1 LNKINNYKI
10 SLYILGWI
18 LLWASLNVDFFRI
31 YNFGNSSVDNINAI
45 RALIPTFI
53 LFFLFFYLLFS
64 NLFKNFFSKKNF
76 YLIFLFFFTCQII
89 GSIGNINNILII
101 NKYIGIQ
108 AFGLIIASIASIAFI
123 YLLHNEKN
131 KQLEKY
137 LIYTSIIILS
147 FYFIPILVNLMW
159 KYSLSVNIYAYHE
172 QLIQESNQDFLK
184 LPISRSTG
192 ISRST
197 IIITIFLFCFNS
209 FKSNK
214 IKILINFVIFI
225 LTTAVFLINSKFAI
239 ISIII
244 IYTLIILTNSLYRK
258 HKKKF
263 IVLFIIFPF
272 FFSQL
277 IFNVKYKFY
286 FDNKTSYSISNLN
299 IKTISNLNIKNR
311 LVEGFYDKNA
321 GITSGRT
328 DIWIKSMD
336 IYISEKKFFFG
347 LGAQADRL
355 YLSKI
360 KDILSSN
367 SSNAILYSL
376 LSGGLISLLLLIL
389 FNYILLKRVY
399 KFFFFKSKKI
409 NIEYKLVN
417 FSIFVYLLLLLR
429 SLVENSFTLFSIDF
443 LIYLQCSMIIIKKI
457 NLKYKKLFI

>member
-1 LNKINNYKI
+1 MNKINNYKI

-31 YNFGNSSVDNINAI
+31 YNFGSSSVDNINAI

-76 YLIFLFFFTCQII
+76 YLIFLLFFTCQII
-89 GSIGNINNILII
+89 GSVGNLNNILII

-192 ISRST
+192 ISRSI

-244 IYTLIILTNSLYRK
+244 IYTLIILTNSLYK
-258 HKKKF
+258 NHKKKF

-286 FDNKTSYSISNLN
+286 FDNKTSLS
-299 IKTISNLNIKNR
+299 ISNLNIKNR

-399 KFFFFKSKKI
+399 KFFFLKSKKV

>member
-10 SLYILGWI
+10 SIYILGWI
-18 LLWASLNVDFFRI
+18 LLWASINVDFFEI
-31 YNFGNSSVDNINAI
+31 YKFGSNYVDNINAI

-76 YLIFLFFFTCQII
+76 YLIFLFFFTCQIV
-89 GSIGNINNILII
+89 GGVGNLNNILII

-147 FYFIPILVNLMW
+147 FYFIPILINLIW

-192 ISRST
+192 ISRSI

-225 LTTAVFLINSKFAI
+225 LTIAVFLINSKFAT

-244 IYTLIILTNSLYRK
+244 IYTLIILTNSLYK
-258 HKKKF
+258 NHKKKF

-286 FDNKTSYSISNLN
+286 SDNKTSYSNYNKTSYSNL
-299 IKTISNLNIKNR
+299 SIKNR
-311 LVEGFYDKNA
+311 LFEGYYDKNA

-355 YLSKI
+355 YLSQI
-360 KDILSSN
+360 KDVLSSN

-399 KFFFFKSKKI
+399 KFFFFKSKKV

-443 LIYLQCSMIIIKKI
+443 LIYLQCSMVIFKKI
-457 NLKYKKLFI
+457 NLKYKRLFN